1 MKRDMDLIRLLLLD
15 TEGEEKPDLSQFSKE
30 QLNYHK
36 ALLIEA
42 GLVEGKVGYGDD
54 VISTVKIIRLTW
66 QGHEFLSAAR
76 NNSVWNKAK
85 EIISK
90 TNSTITIPILIELLN
105 TIIKGQLGLK

>member
-1 MKRDMDLIRLLLLD
+1 MKRDMDLIRFLLLD
-15 TEGEEKPDLSQFSKE
+15 IEGEEKPDLSQFAKE

-42 GLVEGKVGYGDD
+42 GLAEGRVAYGNDI
-54 VISTVKIIRLTW
+54 ISTVKIIRLTW

-85 EIISK
+85 EMISK
-90 TNSTITIPILIELLN
+90 ANLTITIPIMTELL
-105 TIIKGQLGLK
+105 TMIVKEQLGLK

>member
-1 MKRDMDLIRLLLLD
+1 MDLIRLLLLD
-15 TEGEEKPDLSQFSKE
+15 VEGEEKPDLSVYSKE

-54 VISTVKIIRLTW
+54 KISVVKIIRLTW

-76 NNSVWNKAK
+76 NSSVWNKAK
-85 EIISK
+85 EMISK
-90 TNSTITIPILIELLN
+90 ANLSLTVPILTEVLT